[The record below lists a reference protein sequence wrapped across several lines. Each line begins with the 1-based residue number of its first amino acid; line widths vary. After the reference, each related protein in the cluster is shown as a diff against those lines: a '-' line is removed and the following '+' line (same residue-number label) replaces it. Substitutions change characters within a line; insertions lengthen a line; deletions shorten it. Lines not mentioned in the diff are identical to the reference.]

1 MKKLVQDGI
10 RKVQRLFLLKRKK
23 TGYSSFDAPFRTAY
37 GKEEAGR
44 KRRRMPVAALG
55 AVLRK
60 KARGKEESYKRKEGG
75 RFLPLRLVAG
85 ISLLAVVGLLV
96 WYNGGWGGWRTL
108 VPAIPFFQLHH
119 LEFSGCSVTNEAVLR
134 ERGGLAL
141 YQNNLLILDTVKVE
155 KLIAE
160 DPWVSKVKV
169 KRNWPS
175 GLTVS
180 IIEHTPLALANNEA
194 KGHSGLSYIDRSG
207 VVFMP
212 VSPGQEMD
220 YPVITGLER
229 FKEPKRRQ
237 EILADIF
244 SFLKQ
249 TEKNDPNLPTESIS
263 EIHVNEKGELVI
275 FLVEYPFPIF
285 FGRAQA
291 ETKYNRLVKV
301 LEVLYKKRDEGMQI
315 LRVDYIRMDYQ
326 DDKVLVAQSG
336 SG

>member
-1 MKKLVQDGI
+1 MRKLIQKGMRNI
-10 RKVQRLFLLKRKK
+10 RRLLPLKRKK
-23 TGYSSFDAPFRTAY
+23 TGYSAFDAPFRTAY
-37 GKEEAGR
+37 GKEEAVRKGR
-44 KRRRMPVAALG
+44 RIPVAALS
-55 AVLRK
+55 AALRK
-60 KARGKEESYKRKEGG
+60 KARGKEDSYKRKEGK
-75 RFLPLRLVAG
+75 RFFGLRLVAG
-85 ISLLAVVGLLV
+85 TLLIASVGLMF
-96 WYNGGWGGWRTL
+96 WYSGGWGGWRAL
-108 VPAIPFFQLHH
+108 VPGIPFFQLHH
-119 LEFSGCSVTNEAVLR
+119 LEFNGCSVTTEAALR

-141 YQNNLLILDTVKVE
+141 YQNNLLTLDTAKVE

-160 DPWVSKVKV
+160 DPWVSTVRV

-180 IIEHTPLALANNEA
+180 VVEHTPLALANSEA
-194 KGHSGLSYIDRSG
+194 DGHSGLSYIDKSG
-207 VVFMP
+207 VAFMP

-229 FKEPKRRQ
+229 IKEAKQRQ

-244 SFLKQ
+244 GFLKHS
-249 TEKNDPNLPTESIS
+249 EKNDPNLPTESIS

-315 LRVDYIRMDYQ
+315 LRVDYIRMDYL